1 MEVFCRRQKRDAKS
15 TFRGIVLDNL
25 REKERKL
32 LAGTRRVGPGPA
44 FGRPQS
50 RNPEICEICGLA
62 VTNPKVVF
70 EELPNLYPKLAGFFV
85 IGKLE

>member
-1 MEVFCRRQKRDAKS
+1 MEGRRIRRNSVFHVLKPQKD
-15 TFRGIVLDNL
+15 
-25 REKERKL
+25 
-32 LAGTRRVGPGPA
+32 PA
-44 FGRPQS
+44 
-50 RNPEICEICGLA
+50 EVDLA